1 MPLAKNKTRKRL
13 DVATARTAKPTDPS
27 PEYIVNNLTA
37 NTKAIK
43 NKQFFA
49 QLGHREAG
57 MTKKQLNEQD
67 SRMRQALILLTGGC
81 GDADLFVQPSTGK
94 LKSTQQI
101 NVAIQDLMGSY
112 RMQHSRTGAFVKKV
126 LRRLEQ
132 IAQKSASV
140 YHFGVVFV
148 ALVTVLAAQQTFH
161 KALSKLALLF
171 KKRTNGKVS
180 NSQAKSALLT
190 LALFAYPSVTQ
201 NKQADVFHIVVTNA
215 TDGITKWRS
224 AQLVDAVFTD
234 GLSTNDIA
242 NMKKVAREMIGLDHS
257 VEALKVKGDIPTAR
271 LQDKITQFEKSTK
284 SLMRT
289 LSLGSW
295 LSNKERM
302 VGMFRYALK
311 QPKAYT
317 RTSFVREMV
326 AVCGSAHIRGYHFLN
341 CYGDRRGSVKDIMAA
356 YLIAH
361 ERSIHSLKQFKEKWM
376 PIVAKKSSVKS
387 AKFRQ
392 LFTRASTTTEKA
404 NAVSKLQKVID
415 KHIVVIFSKTYCP
428 YCKRVKELF
437 KKSMQKGQC
446 KVVELDTLRNGVEL
460 QTALQKMTKQSTV
473 PNVFI
478 RGQHIGGCDAVEARL
493 RKLGYLVEKGE

>member
-1 MPLAKNKTRKRL
+1 MPHHPKQTKRR
-13 DVATARTAKPTDPS
+13 RTDTPTHTLKSKDPS
-27 PEYIVNNLTA
+27 PDYIISNLTA

-43 NKQFFA
+43 NKHFFR

-57 MTKKQLNEQD
+57 MTKKQLSEQD

-101 NVAIQDLMGSY
+101 NAAIQDLMGSY

-132 IAQKSASV
+132 ISQKSASL

-148 ALVTVLAAQQTFH
+148 ALVTVLATQQAFH
-161 KALSKLALLF
+161 KTLSKLALLF
-171 KKRTNGKVS
+171 QNRTNGKVS

-190 LALFAYPSVTQ
+190 LALFAYPTVTQ
-201 NKQADVFHIVVTNA
+201 NKKADIFRIVLTNA

-242 NMKKVAREMIGLDHS
+242 NMKKVAREMIALDHS
-257 VEALKVKGDIPTAR
+257 VEALKVNGEIPTKR
-271 LQDKITQFEKSTK
+271 LHDKVAQFEKSTK

-289 LSLGSW
+289 LSFGSW

-302 VGMFRYALK
+302 VEMFRYALK

-317 RTSFVREMV
+317 RTTFVREMV
-326 AVCGSAHIRGYHFLN
+326 AVCGRAHIRGYHFLN

-361 ERSIHSLKQFKEKWM
+361 ERSIQSLKQFKEKWM
-376 PIVAKKSSVKS
+376 PTVAKKSSIKS

-392 LFTRASTTTEKA
+392 VFTRASKTTKKA
-404 NAVSKLQKVID
+404 SIVSKLQQIIQ
-415 KHIVVIFSKTYCP
+415 KHPVVIFSKTYCP
-428 YCKRVKELF
+428 YCTRA
-437 KKSMQKGQC
+437 KKLCALEGSYKAI
-446 KVVELDTLRNGVEL
+446 ELDTLHNGAEL
-460 QTALQKMTKQSTV
+460 HTTLRTMTNQTTV
-473 PNVFI
+473 PYVYI
-478 RGQHIGGCDAVEARL
+478 RGQFIGGCDAVEARKH
-493 RKLGYLVEKGE
+493 KLGYLVDKDE